1 MKNEWFAAKELIGV
15 AGLPSSPQGI
25 NLMARREGWVSR
37 RRKGVQG
44 KALEYHVDSLPKDVR
59 HLLLLKEEPAS
70 YDLDRKD
77 PLVVWVEY
85 YWHMSEGEREKVLA
99 FLMREGIGNLLKRIS
114 GENSAGEEA

>member
-44 KALEYHVDSLPKDVR
+44 KALEYHVDSLPKDAR

-114 GENSAGEEA
+114 GENNAGEEA